1 MAKLKLAQPLNNF
14 FKTLIPAP
22 LILFYQPEFESR
34 YQPEFESRHHFQVCF
49 LATLSLI
56 YLTFCPFSLFSLFY
70 FSFFIA
76 ATQLSPATT
85 F

>member
-1 MAKLKLAQPLNNF
+1 MAKLKLAQPLTNF
-14 FKTLIPAP
+14 FKTLTPAP
-22 LILFYQPEFESR
+22 PILFYQP
-34 YQPEFESRHHFQVCF
+34 QFESRHHFQVCF

-56 YLTFCPFSLFSLFY
+56 SLTFCPFSLFSLFY

-76 ATQLSPATT
+76 ATELSPATT